1 LKCWSRPALQIT
13 GKLRIAPTDLA
24 VSSVELPGAATVN
37 LLEHESDLAAAQLLA
52 RGRYVA
58 EVHFDY
64 DFNAICWA
72 VFALAICGGG
82 LVVQIDKGDG
92 SPEERIDTP
101 LFSLV
106 SAVCTIPFTRASTA
120 GVVTV
125 TAGLSSHAE
134 TGVGL
139 TSMANVELNGTVRQ
153 ICVRSA

>member
-1 LKCWSRPALQIT
+1 MPAGVT
-13 GKLRIAPTDLA
+13 
-24 VSSVELPGAATVN
+24 S
-37 LLEHESDLAAAQLLA
+37 
-52 RGRYVA
+52 YVA

-64 DFNAICWA
+64 DFNASCWA

-92 SPEERIDTP
+92 SPGERLDTP

-106 SAVCTIPFTRASTA
+106 SAVCTGAGATEAGSRTITIAFTRASTA